1 MDTAIFATTRAASTP
16 QTGASTGVMAQGN
29 ALGGGN
35 GVFSALTG
43 MSFIDLIF
51 ARITE
56 GQDLK
61 NDAAG
66 VATTI
71 LTPQTEISAD
81 DVLTQFLDI
90 GAEPVLSTDL
100 GAEGDLSTAADPALP
115 TPLSN
120 SMQQL
125 RSYLDTLLNGLPAE
139 QRPQIVEVKPAE
151 FKQMLANLQA
161 DLNAG
166 DPALIATGLTPEKLS
181 ALMTKFETAEQNG
194 TLNSLIM
201 VKIVPPA
208 TAAPEKAIPL
218 LLPRA
223 LVAIQEQAQ
232 TGEDAAAI
240 VNPDTDDIVD
250 ADGITSVLN
259 KLVTHKA
266 LPEQAAVAAADATAT
281 ATTTAAAAT
290 KPVIDTLSSTPGGV
304 SGEEAEGKLTG
315 LDRAL
320 NNIEENIGKHT
331 DAGKKIPSGLEN
343 AAEKIQSKIGA
354 GASTV
359 PGNTPGSVEASNNW
373 QEVFPEGVDSLN
385 IGINGKPVPMTST
398 ATVTS
403 LVTSAPQATYPHP
416 ATQAVAATISKAAA
430 AGEDKAFNIKLDP
443 PELGRVEVRMSIDK
457 HNAVKAHLIIE
468 KPETFMMLQRDA
480 QILERSLQGIGLDT
494 GDGGLSFELA
504 QDNMFQNEGDRGG
517 ERYQSGSNAAGDID
531 SAETVMEATM
541 SWHVDPETG
550 MQHYNVLA

>member
-1 MDTAIFATTRAASTP
+1 MDTAAFATTRAATTP
-16 QTGASTGVMAQGN
+16 QTGANTGVMAQGN
-29 ALGGGN
+29 ALAGGN

-66 VATTI
+66 VATAI
-71 LTPQTEISAD
+71 LTPQTELSAD
-81 DVLTQFLDI
+81 DALTQFLDI

-100 GAEGDLSTAADPALP
+100 GTEGDLSTTADPSIP

-120 SMQQL
+120 AMQQL
-125 RSYLDTLLNGLPAE
+125 RSYLDTLLNGLPVE
-139 QRPQIVEVKPAE
+139 QRPQIVEIKPAE

-181 ALMTKFETAEQNG
+181 ALMAKFETAEQNG

-208 TAAPEKAIPL
+208 TAAHEKAMPL

-232 TGEDAAAI
+232 AGEDVAI
-240 VNPDTDDIVD
+240 TDTSESAD
-250 ADGITSVLN
+250 ADSITSVLN
-259 KLVTHKA
+259 KLVAIKP
-266 LPEQAAVAAADATAT
+266 LPPQ
-281 ATTTAAAAT
+281 AAAA
-290 KPVIDTLSSTPGGV
+290 KPVIDTLSSMPGGV
-304 SGEEAEGKLTG
+304 SGEEAVGKLTG

-331 DAGKKIPSGLEN
+331 EAGKKIPSGLEN

-359 PGNTPGSVEASNNW
+359 PGNTSGSVEASNNW
-373 QEVFPEGVDSLN
+373 QAVFPEGVDSLN

-457 HNAVKAHLIIE
+457 HNAVKALLIIE

-504 QDNMFQNEGDRGG
+504 QDNMFQNEGERGG
-517 ERYQSGSNAAGDID
+517 ERYQPGSNAAGDSD
-531 SAETVMEATM
+531 SAETVMETTM